1 MADIIAHYGGG
12 GRSMPDGEGGGGL
25 VGNKIWKIC
34 ADFVSALVFI
44 LIIVALVKLIGVVVS
59 L

>member
-1 MADIIAHYGGG
+1 MADVIARD
-12 GRSMPDGEGGGGL
+12 GREEGGGL
-25 VGNKIWKIC
+25 VSSKIWKVC